1 MLRIEKYP
9 QLQQIV
15 DDVKEDPFS
24 AWKKP
29 YLRNPGGGLGGSFCE
44 MSVSWSP
51 KSGRVEILDVS
62 PKRRAGFGPDKLE
75 NGPDFLRRMALKA
88 PWIRDIHGKER
99 GTLKLSD
106 VGSCLLYTSPSPR
119 DRG

>member
-1 MLRIEKYP
+1 M
-9 QLQQIV
+9 
-15 DDVKEDPFS
+15 
-24 AWKKP
+24 
-29 YLRNPGGGLGGSFCE
+29 GGSFCE

-88 PWIRDIHGKER
+88 PWIRDIQGKGR
-99 GTLKLSD
+99 FALKLSD
-106 VGSCLLYTSPSPR
+106 VGSFDGISTGISDDFPGRRCGAKFRLR
-119 DRG
+119 